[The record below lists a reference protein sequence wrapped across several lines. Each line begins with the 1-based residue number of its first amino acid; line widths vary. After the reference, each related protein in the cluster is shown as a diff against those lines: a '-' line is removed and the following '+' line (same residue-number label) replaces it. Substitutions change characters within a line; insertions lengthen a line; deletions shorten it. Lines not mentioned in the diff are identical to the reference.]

1 MSGSKNL
8 ILGFCSRQSLDRL
21 APFIASLRLAA
32 FAGDVCLLV
41 EDVAAATIGRLR
53 ALGIIVE
60 RAAPSAQPG
69 MTAMSSRHFS
79 YLDFM
84 TRRGE
89 GYGNVLLVDPS
100 TTLIQADPFGMQ
112 LPAEIVYAGT
122 GRLIGETPD
131 VHGAVVRGYGEAVAH
146 NIRDCTVANAATT
159 LGTRAGMLRY
169 LAAMTQQL
177 AGRSGPIT
185 GALDKGV
192 HNYIVHMRP
201 LPGAWLDRTGGT
213 VVALDASAPDTVAAT
228 DQGVLTDGRL
238 APVVAD
244 WDAITRVLVH
254 VRTSPRY
261 RLDDAAQP
269 ARRQAPAPRDAVAA
283 FYYRPRDAG
292 WLELF
297 LGSLRCVNDAA
308 DVYCI
313 GDFDPDEL
321 AVVARFG
328 ALAFTLPACEPTMAE
343 NLAHFYLHQVLEG
356 IVSAGATPDQLLLL
370 DGVRAVFPRD
380 PFLNKTVGLSLFREG
395 PARIGELE
403 YNRHR
408 LALFMPLDERALRQP
423 VVSSMVLRGPLPA
436 LREFY
441 RRMFI
446 ELVGRAELLKI
457 HKVVQGIVNKLCHT
471 DDLGFP
477 VTVHPNGAEVYFE
490 FLGSSLAL
498 DTRRGVRIGGTVPGV
513 VLGGHPESPLL
524 MKLRIDLNLA
534 DS

>member
-1 MSGSKNL
+1 M
-8 ILGFCSRQSLDRL
+8 
-21 APFIASLRLAA
+21 AA
-32 FAGDVCLLV
+32 
-41 EDVAAATIGRLR
+41 ETIGRLR

-69 MTAMSSRHFS
+69 MTAMSSRYFS
-79 YLDFM
+79 YLDFL

-100 TTLIQADPFGMQ
+100 TTVFQADPFGMP
-112 LPAEIVYAGT
+112 LPADIVYT
-122 GRLIGETPD
+122 GEAVMIGETPA
-131 VHGAVVRGYGEAVAH
+131 VHDAVVQAYGEAVAH

-177 AGRSGPIT
+177 ARPDHADHRGDRQ
-185 GALDKGV
+185 GV
-192 HNYIVHMRP
+192 HNYVVHMRP

-213 VVALDASAPDTVAAT
+213 WWRSTRRHPTTRGDHRP
-228 DQGVLTDGRL
+228 GRADRRPA
-238 APVVAD
+238 APVVA
-244 WDAITRVLVH
+244 AGTR
-254 VRTSPRY
+254 TPRY
-261 RLDDAAQP
+261 WSMSGP
-269 ARRQAPAPRDAVAA
+269 RRAIASTMLRNRSRRPAPAPRDAVVA
-283 FYYRPRDAG
+283 FYHRQRDAG

-308 DVYCI
+308 DVYCV

-328 ALAFTLPACEPTMAE
+328 ALASRCPPASRRWPRTSRTSTCS
-343 NLAHFYLHQVLEG
+343 QVLER
-356 IVSAGATPDQLLLL
+356 IVSAGATPDQVLLL

-408 LALFMPLDERALRQP
+408 LALFMPLDERGLRQP

-477 VTVHPNGAEVYFE
+477 VTCIRTVPRCISN
-490 FLGSSLAL
+490 SLA
-498 DTRRGVRIGGTVPGV
+498 RRLPWIPGAAY
-513 VLGGHPESPLL
+513 GSAAPCPAWCWAGIRRARCS
-524 MKLRIDLNLA
+524 
-534 DS
+534 